1 MLAGGNPWHTNLR
14 PYTVL
19 RSMSGDPLENIAA
32 TDPGED
38 FEEMCWGLL
47 RRRYPIPDLV
57 RLPAAL
63 GGDGGIE
70 GFSKDGIAYQC
81 FADRESLN
89 LRHRTD
95 KQKQKITR
103 DTLKLKKNAKKLEA
117 VLDGLLIDNYV
128 LLVPEFHA
136 AELVA
141 HAVHRA
147 EAVRGF
153 GLGFI
158 GADFA
163 ISIKVPQDY
172 PAELKAAEIDGA
184 ASPLL
189 PDPAV
194 GEADVELFGDRKP
207 DLISV
212 LEAKL
217 ERLEGDSPAR
227 RVLRDELVRR
237 FLVKEELMDGLRDW
251 PETWEAVERR
261 RQLRQEALKIQN
273 QLDHA
278 APNER
283 ITALID
289 SYQTDLKENVA
300 GLPDPDAQR
309 IASGQVGDWLMRCP
323 LSFRT
328 EDK

>member
-1 MLAGGNPWHTNLR
+1 
-14 PYTVL
+14 
-19 RSMSGDPLENIAA
+19 MSGDQLENIAA
-32 TDPGED
+32 TDPGEH

-57 RLPAAL
+57 RLPATL
-63 GGDGGIE
+63 GGDHGIE

-81 FADRESLN
+81 YADRDSLT
-89 LRHRTD
+89 LRHCTD
-95 KQKQKITR
+95 KQKQKLTR
-103 DTLKLKKNAKKLEA
+103 DTSKLKKNAAELEA
-117 VLDGLLIDNYV
+117 LLDGLLIDNYV
-128 LLVPEFHA
+128 LMVPEFHA

-141 HAVHRA
+141 HAVRRA

-158 GADFA
+158 GTDFA

-194 GEADVELFGDRKP
+194 EEADVDLFGDRKP

-212 LEAKL
+212 LDGKL
-217 ERLEGDSPAR
+217 ESLEEEGPAR
-227 RVLRDELVRR
+227 RELRDELVRS
-237 FLVKEELMDGLRDW
+237 FLVKEELMGGLQDW

-261 RQLRQEALKIQN
+261 RQLRQETLKIQN

-289 SYQTDLKENVA
+289 AYQADLKENVA

-309 IASGQVGDWLMRCP
+309 IATGQVGDWLMRCP
-323 LSFRT
+323 LSFRA

>member
-1 MLAGGNPWHTNLR
+1 
-14 PYTVL
+14 
-19 RSMSGDPLENIAA
+19 MSGDPLENIAVS
-32 TDPGED
+32 DPGED

-47 RRRYPIPDLV
+47 RRRYSIPNLV
-57 RLPAAL
+57 RLPATV
-63 GGDGGIE
+63 GGDRGIE

-81 FADRESLN
+81 YADRDSLT

-95 KQKQKITR
+95 KQKQKLTR
-103 DTLKLKKNAKKLEA
+103 DTAKLKKYATDLEA
-117 VLDGLLIDNYV
+117 ILDGLLIENYV
-128 LLVPEFHA
+128 LMVPQFHA
-136 AELVA
+136 TELVA
-141 HAVHRA
+141 HAVRRA
-147 EAVRGF
+147 KSVRDF
-153 GLGFI
+153 GLSFI
-158 GADFA
+158 GANFA

-212 LEAKL
+212 LDGKL
-217 ERLEGDSPAR
+217 ESLEEDSPAR
-227 RVLRDELVRR
+227 RVLRDELVRS
-237 FLVKEELMDGLRDW
+237 FLVKEELMGGLRDW

-261 RQLRQEALKIQN
+261 RQLRQEALKLQN
-273 QLDHA
+273 QLDQSD
-278 APNER
+278 PNER

-289 SYQTDLKENVA
+289 SYQADLKENVA

-328 EDK
+328 EDE

>member
-1 MLAGGNPWHTNLR
+1 
-14 PYTVL
+14 
-19 RSMSGDPLENIAA
+19 MSSDPLENIAVS
-32 TDPGED
+32 DPGED

-57 RLPAAL
+57 RLPATL
-63 GGDGGIE
+63 GGDRGIE

-81 FADRESLN
+81 YADRDSLT

-95 KQKQKITR
+95 KQKQKLTR
-103 DTLKLKKNAKKLEA
+103 DTAKLKKYTTELEA
-117 VLDGLLIDNYV
+117 LLDGLLIENYV
-128 LLVPEFHA
+128 LMVPEFHA
-136 AELVA
+136 TELVA
-141 HAVHRA
+141 HAVRRA
-147 EAVRGF
+147 KAVRDF
-153 GLGFI
+153 GLNFI
-158 GADFA
+158 AANFA

-189 PDPAV
+189 PNPAV
-194 GEADVELFGDRKP
+194 EEADVELFGDRKP

-212 LEAKL
+212 LDGKL
-217 ERLEGDSPAR
+217 ESLEEDNPAR
-227 RVLRDELVRR
+227 RVLRDELVRS
-237 FLVKEELMDGLRDW
+237 FLVKEELMGGLRDW

-261 RQLRQEALKIQN
+261 RQLQQEALRLQN
-273 QLDHA
+273 QLDQA

-289 SYQTDLKENVA
+289 SYQADLNENVA

-328 EDK
+328 EDQ

>member
-1 MLAGGNPWHTNLR
+1 
-14 PYTVL
+14 
-19 RSMSGDPLENIAA
+19 MSGDPLENIAVS
-32 TDPGED
+32 DPGED

-47 RRRYPIPDLV
+47 RRRYSIPDLV
-57 RLPAAL
+57 RLPATL
-63 GGDGGIE
+63 GGDRGIE

-81 FADRESLN
+81 YADRDSLT

-95 KQKQKITR
+95 KQKQKLTR
-103 DTLKLKKNAKKLEA
+103 DTTKLKKYATELEEL
-117 VLDGLLIDNYV
+117 LDGLLIDNYV
-128 LLVPEFHA
+128 LMVPEFHA

-147 EAVRGF
+147 KAVRDF
-153 GLGFI
+153 GLSFI
-158 GADFA
+158 GASFA

-194 GEADVELFGDRKP
+194 EEADVELFGDRKP

-212 LEAKL
+212 LDGKL
-217 ERLEGDSPAR
+217 ESLEDDSPAR
-227 RVLRDELVRR
+227 RVLRDELVRS
-237 FLVKEELMDGLRDW
+237 FLVKEELMGGLRDW

-261 RQLRQEALKIQN
+261 RQLRQEALKLQN
-273 QLDHA
+273 QLDQA

-289 SYQTDLKENVA
+289 SYQADLKENVA

-328 EDK
+328 EDE

>member
-1 MLAGGNPWHTNLR
+1 
-14 PYTVL
+14 
-19 RSMSGDPLENIAA
+19 MSGDPLENIAA
-32 TDPGED
+32 NDPGED

-57 RLPAAL
+57 RLPADL
-63 GGDGGIE
+63 GGDHGLE

-81 FADRESLN
+81 YADRDSLN

-95 KQKQKITR
+95 KQKQKLTR
-103 DTLKLKKNAKKLEA
+103 DTSKLKKNATEIGAL
-117 VLDGLLIDNYV
+117 LDGVLIENYI
-128 LLVPEFHA
+128 LMVPEFHA
-136 AELVA
+136 TELVA
-141 HAVHRA
+141 HAVRRA
-147 EAVRGF
+147 EAVRDF

-158 GADFA
+158 DANFA
-163 ISIKVPQDY
+163 ISIKVPQDF

-184 ASPLL
+184 ATPLV
-189 PDPAV
+189 PDPTV
-194 GEADVELFGDRKP
+194 EEADVEFFGDRKP

-212 LEAKL
+212 LDGKL
-217 ERLEGDSPAR
+217 ESLEKEGPAR
-227 RVLRDELVRR
+227 RVLRDELVRS
-237 FLVKEELMDGLRDW
+237 FLVKEELMGGLQDW

-261 RQLRQEALKIQN
+261 RQLRQEALRIQN
-273 QLDHA
+273 QLDSA

-289 SYQTDLKENVA
+289 SYQADLKENVA

-323 LSFRT
+323 LSFRA
-328 EDK
+328 EDE

>member
-1 MLAGGNPWHTNLR
+1 M

-19 RSMSGDPLENIAA
+19 PSMSGDPLENIAA
-32 TDPGED
+32 TDPGEH

-57 RLPAAL
+57 RLPATL
-63 GGDGGIE
+63 GGDHGIE

-81 FADRESLN
+81 YADRDSLT

-95 KQKQKITR
+95 KQKQKLTR
-103 DTLKLKKNAKKLEA
+103 DTSKLKKNAAELEA
-117 VLDGLLIDNYV
+117 LLDGLLIDNYV
-128 LLVPEFHA
+128 LMVPEFHA

-141 HAVHRA
+141 HAVRRA

-194 GEADVELFGDRKP
+194 EEADVDLFGDRKP

-212 LEAKL
+212 LDGKL
-217 ERLEGDSPAR
+217 ESLEEEGPAR
-227 RVLRDELVRR
+227 RELRDELVRS
-237 FLVKEELMDGLRDW
+237 FLVKEELMGGLQDW

-261 RQLRQEALKIQN
+261 RQLRQETLKIQN

-289 SYQTDLKENVA
+289 AYQADLKENVA

-309 IASGQVGDWLMRCP
+309 IATGQVGDWLMRCP
-323 LSFRT
+323 LSFRV

>member
-1 MLAGGNPWHTNLR
+1 
-14 PYTVL
+14 
-19 RSMSGDPLENIAA
+19 MSGDPLQNIAA

-47 RRRYPIPDLV
+47 RRRYAIPQLV
-57 RLPAAL
+57 RLPATM
-63 GGDGGIE
+63 GGDHGIE

-81 FADRESLN
+81 YADRESLT

-95 KQKQKITR
+95 KQKQKLTR
-103 DTLKLKKNAKKLEA
+103 DTSKLKKNATELEA
-117 VLDGLLIDNYV
+117 VLDGMLIDDYV
-128 LLVPEFHA
+128 LMVPEFNA

-147 EAVRGF
+147 ETVRGF
-153 GLGFI
+153 GLSFI
-158 GADFA
+158 GANFA

-189 PDPAV
+189 PDPTIE
-194 GEADVELFGDRKP
+194 EADVELFRDREP

-212 LEAKL
+212 LNGKL
-217 ERLEGDSPAR
+217 ESLQKESPAR
-227 RVLRDELVRR
+227 RELRDELVRS
-237 FLVKEELMDGLRDW
+237 FLVKEELMEGLRDW

-261 RQLRQEALKIQN
+261 RQLRQNALRIQN

-278 APNER
+278 EPNER

-289 SYQTDLKENVA
+289 SYQADLKENVA

-309 IASGQVGDWLMRCP
+309 IATGQVGDWLMRCP
-323 LSFRT
+323 LSFRN
-328 EDK
+328 ENK

>member
-1 MLAGGNPWHTNLR
+1 
-14 PYTVL
+14 
-19 RSMSGDPLENIAA
+19 MSGDPLANIAA

-57 RLPAAL
+57 RLPATL
-63 GGDGGIE
+63 GGDHGIE

-81 FADRESLN
+81 YADRDSLS

-95 KQKQKITR
+95 KQKQKLTR
-103 DTLKLKKNAKKLEA
+103 DTSKLKKNATELEA
-117 VLDGLLIDNYV
+117 LLDGLLIDNYV
-128 LLVPEFHA
+128 LMVPEFHA

-147 EAVRGF
+147 EVVRGF
-153 GLGFI
+153 NLGFI

-172 PAELKAAEIDGA
+172 PAELRAAEVDGA

-194 GEADVELFGDRKP
+194 EEADVELFGDRKP
-207 DLISV
+207 DLISR
-212 LEAKL
+212 LDGKL
-217 ERLEGDSPAR
+217 ESLQEEGPAR
-227 RVLRDELVRR
+227 RELRDELVRS
-237 FLVKEELMDGLRDW
+237 FLVKEELMGGLQDW

-261 RQLRQEALKIQN
+261 RQLRQEALKLQN

-278 APNER
+278 TPNER
-283 ITALID
+283 IAALID
-289 SYQTDLKENVA
+289 SYQAELKENVA

-309 IASGQVGDWLMRCP
+309 IATGQVGDWLMRCP
-323 LSFRT
+323 LSFRN

>member
-1 MLAGGNPWHTNLR
+1 
-14 PYTVL
+14 
-19 RSMSGDPLENIAA
+19 MSGDPLENIAA

-38 FEEMCWGLL
+38 FEDMCWGLL

-57 RLPAAL
+57 RLPATL
-63 GGDGGIE
+63 GGDHGIE

-81 FADRESLN
+81 YADRDSLT

-95 KQKQKITR
+95 KQKQKLTR
-103 DTLKLKKNAKKLEA
+103 DTSKLKKNATELEA
-117 VLDGLLIDNYV
+117 LLDGLPLDDYV
-128 LLVPEFHA
+128 LMVPEFHA

-141 HAVHRA
+141 HAVRRA

-158 GADFA
+158 SANFA

-194 GEADVELFGDRKP
+194 EESDVELFGDRKP

-212 LEAKL
+212 LDDKL
-217 ERLEGDSPAR
+217 ERLEAKSPAR
-227 RVLRDELVRR
+227 RELRDDLVRS
-237 FLVKEELMDGLRDW
+237 FLVKEELMDGLQEW

-273 QLDHA
+273 KLDPA

-289 SYQTDLKENVA
+289 SYQSDLRENVA

-309 IASGQVGDWLMRCP
+309 IATGQVGDWLMRCP
-323 LSFRT
+323 LSFRI